1 MQVWKVC
8 IRPDPESPDLAQRYV
23 LAADRENAFA
33 TVDHP
38 DAEVFEADSAMR
50 WPGHVG
56 GALCGSLARCRQS
69 WAPRGEHVSAA
80 HLARVICLRDGVA
93 AATVCPT
100 GPQESVARRNRPPE
114 WPLQRLGQARNGS
127 LGPPSDALVQSVA
140 QTVRV
145 GLQFHSATSRAIFD
159 YTFAQALSH
168 LREPVPIREHWTA
181 LKAMCWPRLSNR
193 LWR

>member
-1 MQVWKVC
+1 MCWQRTRKM
-8 IRPDPESPDLAQRYV
+8 PSPLWIIPTQRCS
-23 LAADRENAFA
+23 RRIQQCPGPA
-33 TVDHP
+33 TWG
-38 DAEVFEADSAMR
+38 SA
-50 WPGHVG
+50 
-56 GALCGSLARCRQS
+56 LSGSRARCRQN

-127 LGPPSDALVQSVA
+127 LGSPSDALVQSAA

-159 YTFAQALSH
+159 YTFVQALSH
-168 LREPVPIREHWTA
+168 LREPVPIRTA
-181 LKAMCWPRLSNR
+181 RQTATDTSGPRRSKR
-193 LWR
+193 LWRWSVITR